1 MLRGGGCSGV
11 FASMRVLRFGDFT
24 LDLSR
29 RVLLRAGTEVAL
41 RPQVFDVLVYLAEHH
56 GRVIAKKELF
66 DAVWGGA
73 ARTDDSVVQCIV
85 DIREALADT
94 GHRLVKTVPRR
105 GYLFT
110 GEVAPAPPK
119 PAPTAGPAAQAP
131 PPAGPAG
138 PRLDHAPPLQWPR
151 ALIVASLVLTIFAA
165 GGWLLWGWL
174 RPKPPV
180 VLTMMAM
187 PSLAVLPIEPAG
199 NEVDNAIAALAD
211 DIVAGLWR
219 APRGFKP
226 DVRPAGRFKG
236 TTKDLKSIGRDLGV
250 RYLVRGSARRESGL
264 MLVNVQL
271 LEVESAR
278 QLWVSSFDYRLD
290 QPGAQGRM
298 VARIGRMLSAEL
310 LRAEVRRPLPARP
323 EAAHYTM
330 LARALMA
337 EEANARTTSEAIAYL
352 EQAIAADPLFVLA
365 LGHYARAISIASL
378 NGWLAEH
385 EQDAKVAKAEEAI
398 KRALKLQ
405 PDSPGEHLVHG
416 GVLRAK
422 GDHEQA
428 IVAFRHVLLLNPT
441 FANAHAELGR
451 SLIDVGRPEEAITE
465 VQKAIALSPTDISL
479 YMWYYFAGLA
489 AVHQGDHQGALEWL
503 RKSHQANRAH
513 DNTFRLMAV
522 AYADAGQEDKAGEMV
537 REFLKMRPD
546 ATLDDW
552 KRPNARSH
560 PAVIAPRER
569 IRATLQRLG
578 VPEGKVQ
585 AAAKP

>member
-1 MLRGGGCSGV
+1 
-11 FASMRVLRFGDFT
+11 MRVLRFADFT

-29 RVLLRAGTEVAL
+29 RVLLRAGNEVPL

-56 GRVIAKKELF
+56 GRVISKRELF

-85 DIREALADT
+85 DIREALGDT
-94 GHRLVKTVPRR
+94 EHVLVKTVPRR
-105 GYLFT
+105 GYLLT
-110 GEVAPAPPK
+110 SEVGDSPALLDRVATTTIPLPQ
-119 PAPTAGPAAQAP
+119 AQ
-131 PPAGPAG
+131 PPARPTSLA
-138 PRLDHAPPLQWPR
+138 PNQAPPLQWQR
-151 ALIVASLVLTIFAA
+151 ALIAASLVLTIIV
-165 GGWLLWGWL
+165 GGWLLVDRL
-174 RPKPPV
+174 RPRQ

-187 PSLAVLPIEPAG
+187 PSLTVLPVKPLG
-199 NEVDNAIAALAD
+199 DDTDNALAGLAN
-211 DIVAGLWR
+211 DISAGLWR

-226 DVRPAGRFKG
+226 DIRPAGS
-236 TTKDLKSIGRDLGV
+236 LKSVAEDPRVIGKELEV
-250 RYLVRGSARRESGL
+250 RYVVRASARRETDV
-264 MLVNVQL
+264 MHVNIQL
-271 LEVESAR
+271 LEAESAR
-278 QLWVSSFDYRLD
+278 QLWVGLFDYRLG
-290 QPGAQGRM
+290 QPRAQERM
-298 VARIGRMLSAEL
+298 SAHIGRSLSAEL

-323 EAAHYTM
+323 GAAHYTM

-337 EEANARTTSEAIAYL
+337 EEANAKTTAEAIAYL
-352 EQAIAADPLFVLA
+352 ERAIAADPQFVLA
-365 LGHYARAISIASL
+365 LAHYARAISTASL
-378 NGWLAEH
+378 NGWLAED
-385 EQDAKVAKAEEAI
+385 EQDAKVARAEDAI
-398 KRALKLQ
+398 KRALKLE
-405 PDSPGEHLVHG
+405 PDGAGLHLIHG

-451 SLIDVGRPEEAITE
+451 TLIDVGKAEEAIVE
-465 VQKAIALSPTDISL
+465 VQKAIALSPTDISV
-479 YMWYYFAGLA
+479 YMWHYFAGLA
-489 AVHQGDHQGALEWL
+489 AVHMGDHQGALAWL
-503 RKSHQANRAH
+503 RKSHQANRLH
-513 DNTFRLMAV
+513 DSTLRLMAV

-569 IRATLQRLG
+569 IRATLKRLG